1 MGHTIRDKAK
11 LLARVHRIAGQCDA
25 IARALEAEDDCS
37 TTLHLIAGAR
47 GAMNG
52 LMAEVLEQHVVA
64 HVLNGVTFRDRN
76 AAADQLVDVVRTY
89 LK

>member
-1 MGHTIRDKAK
+1 
-11 LLARVHRIAGQCDA
+11 
-25 IARALEAEDDCS
+25 
-37 TTLHLIAGAR
+37 
-47 GAMNG
+47 
-52 LMAEVLEQHVVA
+52 MAEVLEQHVVA